1 MLVRNGQTRTTRKE
15 RMLEVTRQGKHGTGG
30 QGGGAESDVYYCFV
44 IVIFVFARS
53 VINWTV
59 VGQLS

>member
-1 MLVRNGQTRTTRKE
+1 MLVRNGQTRATRKE

-30 QGGGAESDVYYCFV
+30 GAESDVYYCFV
-44 IVIFVFARS
+44 IVIFVIARS

>member
-1 MLVRNGQTRTTRKE
+1 MLVRNGQTRATRKE

-30 QGGGAESDVYYCFV
+30 AESDVYNCFV

>member
-1 MLVRNGQTRTTRKE
+1 MLVRNGQTRATRKE

-30 QGGGAESDVYYCFV
+30 GAESDVYCCIV
-44 IVIFVFARS
+44 IVIFVIARS